1 MAWWWTQPAKQR
13 PDFILINYRKVLIQ
27 CFFKFPKVLI
37 QRNFSLF
44 PLVMRLEGFCLAS
57 FCIFFFFFFWCV
69 GGLHRPSH
77 GSTPFQVY
85 FFLALYFVCFFFCRN
100 ASVIRFEFWTE
111 KIICVI
117 IWEIFS
123 YLSSL
128 PLHDDWESPSAIF
141 DLWMSCPQGSTRAR
155 IRLIDLRPLDALP
168 ARVHQSSHLI
178 NKFSASRCLAQKGPS
193 EVASA

>member
-27 CFFKFPKVLI
+27 CFYKFPKVLI

-85 FFLALYFVCFFFCRN
+85 FFLALVFLLSLFGCFFLGVQVCRSKVSD
-100 ASVIRFEFWTE
+100 ASNFELRKSPISQFA
-111 KIICVI
+111 K
-117 IWEIFS
+117 F
-123 YLSSL
+123 
-128 PLHDDWESPSAIF
+128 LH
-141 DLWMSCPQGSTRAR
+141 T
-155 IRLIDLRPLDALP
+155 
-168 ARVHQSSHLI
+168 
-178 NKFSASRCLAQKGPS
+178 
-193 EVASA
+193 